1 VRAHHDDRSPLTQ
14 NIVQEWRTLWGAL
27 ALDVIHRQADDPAR
41 LASAVGRQALDVPS
55 SSWANADES

>member
-1 VRAHHDDRSPLTQ
+1 MEATSGGMRLPGGGKSALA
-14 NIVQEWRTLWGAL
+14 AL

-55 SSWANADES
+55 SSWAKADES